1 MNNIAQYYAVLSID
15 SAASPE
21 TVKKAYRNLAK
32 IWHPDRYVHDPRL
45 KAQAEIEIKK
55 INQAYTAIKSY
66 WELEHNTLEQIDGD
80 AQSRLSIKKN
90 TPDFYYCQGVDY
102 AARQNY
108 NDALIS
114 FAQAIKLNAN
124 YIEAYQ
130 YRGFILSKLGYEYRA
145 AMEFEKANQ
154 IKANNK
160 TRPSSSNTS
169 KPQTNASHQKSVE
182 TQVMK
187 CRKSI
192 LAANRPITS
201 VVISSDNQVFA
212 SVNNDQEIKLWEINT
227 GQRIATFQ
235 GHTDIVKS
243 LVIDSRGTTLIS
255 GSKDTTIRF
264 WDLKTKKIIK
274 TFGGYFNGYSEAV
287 LALALSP
294 DNKSLL
300 SYSADNTIKTWDINR
315 AKVNQSISFSADLT
329 CLEISPN
336 CQLFCTGSLEPQLRI
351 RQIKNGQVIR
361 SIDNNSGVL
370 CMAFS
375 PDSNVLAT
383 GGFDRLIR
391 LWDINTGKIVHTLA
405 GHLDRISSLAFSH
418 NGKSLVS
425 GGWDQTIKVWQL
437 KTGEEISS
445 IKAHY
450 GKIQTMAIASNHQT
464 LVSGGDDGKIE
475 IWRCFFNS

>member
-21 TVKKAYRNLAK
+21 TVKQAYRNLAK
-32 IWHPDRYVHDPRL
+32 IWHPDKYVHDSRL

-66 WELEHNTLEQIDGD
+66 WELEHNTLKQIDGD
-80 AQSRLSIKKN
+80 SQSQVSIKKN
-90 TPDFYYCQGVDY
+90 TP
-102 AARQNY
+102 
-108 NDALIS
+108 
-114 FAQAIKLNAN
+114 
-124 YIEAYQ
+124 EA
-130 YRGFILSKLGYEYRA
+130 
-145 AMEFEKANQ
+145 
-154 IKANNK
+154 
-160 TRPSSSNTS
+160 
-169 KPQTNASHQKSVE
+169 NASHQKIVK

-187 CRKSI
+187 CCKSI

-201 VVISSDNQVFA
+201 VAISSDNQVFA
-212 SVNNDQEIKLWEINT
+212 SIDNDREIKLWEINT
-227 GQRIATFQ
+227 GQKIATLR
-235 GHTDIVKS
+235 GHTDLIKS
-243 LVIDSRGTTLIS
+243 LVMDSRGTTLIS

-264 WDLKTKKIIK
+264 WDLKTKKNIK
-274 TFGGYFNGYSEAV
+274 TLGRYFSGHSETV
-287 LALALSP
+287 KALALSS
-294 DNKSLL
+294 DNKTLL
-300 SYSADNTIKTWDINR
+300 SCGADNLIKIWDLNR
-315 AKVNQSISFSADLT
+315 AKVTQSISFYAYADLV
-329 CLEISPN
+329 CLNISPN
-336 CQLFCTGSLEPQLRI
+336 NQLFCASNSEPQLRI
-351 RQIKNGQVIR
+351 RKIENGQIVR
-361 SIDNNSGVL
+361 SINNNCGVL

-375 PDSNVLAT
+375 PDSNILAT

-418 NGKSLVS
+418 SGKSLVS

-464 LVSGGDDGKIE
+464 LVSGGDDGKIG
-475 IWRCFFNS
+475 IWRCFFDS